1 MKSTDFTL
9 DAVGEGED
17 GACRESS
24 SETCTF
30 PSLKQIAGGNSLLA
44 AGSSHRCSDNL
55 EGWHGVGG
63 GREAREGGDMCIPMT
78 GPCGSMQN
86 PT

>member
-1 MKSTDFTL
+1 MGR
-9 DAVGEGED
+9 VGR
-17 GACRESS
+17 AAF
-24 SETCTF
+24 ETCTF
-30 PSLKQIAGGNSLLA
+30 PSVKQIAGGNSLLD
-44 AGSSHRCSDNL
+44 AGSSHWCSDNL

-78 GPCGSMQN
+78 GSCGSMQN